1 MIITFDNLFGIIKLF
16 CKKVW
21 LRGKLNIKPV
31 IRMSRTASIKI
42 RKGGHISICSGVS
55 LSSHTVISATENA
68 KITIGN
74 NSGLNY
80 NTVVVAREK
89 IEIGNNVMI
98 GPNVAIYDHS
108 HVFNVKNTAMRN
120 AGYTSAPITI
130 EDNVWIAANVVILK
144 GVTIG
149 TGSVIGAGC
158 VIDHDIRPNSL
169 VTLDRSLK
177 STTIN
182 R

>member
-1 MIITFDNLFGIIKLF
+1 MIVTFDNLIGTLKLF
-16 CKKVW
+16 CKKVC

-42 RKGGHISICSGVS
+42 IKGGHIHISSGVS
-55 LSSHTVISATENA
+55 LSSHTIISATENA
-68 KITIGN
+68 MITIGN
-74 NSGLNY
+74 NSGVNY

-89 IEIGNNVMI
+89 IVIGNNVMI

-108 HVFNVKNTAMRN
+108 HVFNAKNTAMRN

-158 VIDHDIRPNSL
+158 VIDRDIRPNSL
-169 VTLDRSLK
+169 VTLDRELK
-177 STTIN
+177 SITIN